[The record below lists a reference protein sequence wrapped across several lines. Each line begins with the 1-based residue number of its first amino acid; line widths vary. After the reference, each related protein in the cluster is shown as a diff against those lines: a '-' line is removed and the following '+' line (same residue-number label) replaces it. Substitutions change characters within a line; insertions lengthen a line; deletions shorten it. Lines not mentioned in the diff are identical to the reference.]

1 MFQTVA
7 NGRKFAQMVR
17 LDYGFSWHTL
27 RGFLLLFTSSVKN
40 FLAFSRNCVISSCIF
55 DKRRLFLEP
64 ACNGDKKAFTEPRVQ
79 QVLVLC
85 GVGVKSTVMLLIG
98 RGPLEQLT
106 VQERVQVLVGR
117 VRCPSALFRQ
127 SRFLA
132 LLLGWNWA

>member
-1 MFQTVA
+1 
-7 NGRKFAQMVR
+7 MVR
-17 LDYGFSWHTL
+17 LDYGFFCHTL

-40 FLAFSRNCVISSCIF
+40 FPAFSPNCVIISCIF
-55 DKRRLFLEP
+55 DKIRLFLEA
-64 ACNGDKKAFTEPRVQ
+64 ACNGDERLLRNRVRRVQ

-132 LLLGWNWA
+132 LLLGWNWAGG